1 MTNTFKEIRLNA
13 KSHWNTVTK
22 RKRNKT
28 QMNDDINNAFECNWQ
43 RDLVPPDKHA
53 SIFCSIGEWA
63 TSITDFLHDSRFDN
77 YTFSSERQRLALF
90 RHYTRFFLIAS
101 EILVDFED
109 MIKHFNDKLK
119 DVRAYLKDNALS
131 YSFDEIMGYIN
142 NVCKHKFGNLK
153 CDAKYH
159 LCNHH
164 IDYVFIDSKTFA
176 PNRKNIRVAN
186 LKSHKGSKI
195 EVPALIE
202 VINQILYCYQRLDL
216 VLRDKTLNIKPKLKR
231 FIKKMT
237 A

>member
-1 MTNTFKEIRLNA
+1 MANTFKEIRLNA
-13 KSHWNTVTK
+13 KSHWHTVTK

-28 QMNDDINNAFECNWQ
+28 QINDDINDTFECNWQ
-43 RDLVPPDKHA
+43 RDLVHPNEHA

-63 TSITDFLHDSRFDN
+63 TSITDFLHDSRFDD
-77 YTFSSERQRLALF
+77 YTFNSERQRLALF

-109 MIKHFNDKLK
+109 MIKHFNDKQK
-119 DVRAYLKDNALS
+119 DVRAFLKDSTLS
-131 YSFDEIMGYIN
+131 FSFDEIMGYIN

-164 IDYVFIDSKTFA
+164 IDYVFKDSKTFA
-176 PNRKNIRVAN
+176 PNRNNIRVSN
-186 LKSHKGSKI
+186 LKSRTGSKI

-202 VINQILYCYQRLDL
+202 VINQILFCYQKLDL
-216 VLRDKTLNIKPKLKR
+216 ILRDNTLNIKLKLQW
-231 FIKKMT
+231 FIKKI
-237 A
+237 AA